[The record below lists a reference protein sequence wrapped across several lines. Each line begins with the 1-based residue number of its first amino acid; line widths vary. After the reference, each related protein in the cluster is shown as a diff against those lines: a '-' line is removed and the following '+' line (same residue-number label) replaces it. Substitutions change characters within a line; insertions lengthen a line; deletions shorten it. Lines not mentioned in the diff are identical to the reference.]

1 MKVLKIIKGVII
13 SIVLIAFFAFT
24 ITMTIL
30 LLNFNKFGLT
40 QFDDTTLLIIKKG
53 FTSETYEKGS
63 LVIVESKEIKDYKIG
78 EEVFVYHLDEHGGG
92 GVSIQLGVV
101 GQIHEG
107 RTRDDDAITF
117 SNGGT
122 YTSNFIIGSG
132 KKIYPNIGKY
142 LAVIESKW
150 GFLFIILVPNFF
162 LFVYQLYALIVEI
175 KYGKD
180 EDYSEAN

>member
-1 MKVLKIIKGVII
+1 MKVFKVIKRVFVSII
-13 SIVLIAFFAFT
+13 LIAFFAFT

-30 LLNFNKFGLT
+30 LLNFNKYGLT

-63 LVIVESKEIKDYKIG
+63 LVMVESKEINNYQIG
-78 EEVFVYHLDEHGGG
+78 EEVFVYHLDGHGG
-92 GVSIQLGVV
+92 VNVQLGNV

-107 RTRDDDAITF
+107 QTPEDDAITF
-117 SNGGT
+117 SNGST
-122 YTSNFIIGSG
+122 YSSEFIIGSG

-142 LAVIESKW
+142 LSIIESKW
-150 GFLFIILVPNFF
+150 GFLFIILVPHFF
-162 LFVYQLYALIVEI
+162 LFVYQLYSLIVEI

-180 EDYSEAN
+180 DDYQESN

>member
-1 MKVLKIIKGVII
+1 MKVFKIIKGVLI

-30 LLNFNKFGLT
+30 LLNYNEFGLT
-40 QFDDTTLLIIKKG
+40 QFDDTTLLIVKKG
-53 FTSETYEKGS
+53 FSSEKYPKGS
-63 LVIVESKEIKDYKIG
+63 LVIVENKEMKDYKEG
-78 EEVFVYHLDEHGGG
+78 DEVFTYQLDGHGG
-92 GVSIQLGVV
+92 VNIQYGIV
-101 GQIHEG
+101 GQVHVDQNREE
-107 RTRDDDAITF
+107 DSALTF

-122 YTSNFIIGSG
+122 YTSGFVMG
-132 KKIYPNIGKY
+132 KGEKVYPNIGKY
-142 LAVIESKW
+142 LSIIESKW

-162 LFVYQLYALIVEI
+162 LFVYQLYSLIVEI